1 MKNIQKI
8 MVAIDLSTY
17 STQTLEF
24 ACDLAQDLKGEL
36 VIVNVINQRDV
47 EAIRKV
53 ANVTSNFPSV
63 EEWIKARETERSDMI
78 RKLLGEI
85 FFEHIPARIVFRT
98 GVPFQKLIEAGE
110 EEGADLLVIG
120 AKGRTNL
127 AGVLFGQTAEKVFR
141 RSPVPVV
148 SLRAGSHNKILER
161 RAA

>member
-8 MVAIDLSTY
+8 MVGIDLSAY
-17 STQTLEF
+17 STQTLGF
-24 ACDLAQDLKGEL
+24 ACELAQDLKTEL

-47 EAIRKV
+47 EAVRKV
-53 ANVTSNFPSV
+53 ATITSSFPSV
-63 EEWIKARETERSDMI
+63 EEWVKGREEERAEMI
-78 RKLLGEI
+78 QHLLGEI
-85 FFEHIPARIVFRT
+85 SFDHLPVKVVFRT
-98 GVPFQKLIEAGE
+98 GVPFQKLIEAVQ
-110 EEGADLLVIG
+110 EEGADLVVIG

-148 SLRAGSHNKILER
+148 SLRAASHKEILGQ